1 MAEDDFQAALWKLR
15 RNRVLTALMVYVVG
29 VAMAAV
35 VAAFAVW
42 RSTSG
47 FPITR
52 RPALLYVVEMH
63 NEDPYAHTPV

>member
-1 MAEDDFQAALWKLR
+1 MAEDNVQAVLWKLR

-42 RSTSG
+42 RSTPG
-47 FPITR
+47 CPIPR
-52 RPALLYVVEMH
+52 KLELQYVVKMH
-63 NEDPYAHTPV
+63 NEDPNAHTSV